1 MPSMIKTRFN
11 DFLKIF
17 YRELKEIMF
26 HPKYLFL
33 IVLFPLFSTF
43 LFLTMMQNGLPQA
56 LPIAVID
63 QDNSATSRRIIRQL
77 DNYKQTDVTA
87 RIPNFQ
93 EAQELLKK
101 GDVYAM
107 LSIPPK
113 FEQELLS
120 FRQPTITYYLN
131 GAFIVANSLLFKDQ
145 KTLSIVSNAAVNLEL
160 RKAKGEREEQIMADL
175 QPIYIDTHA
184 LGNPLINYAIYLCS
198 IILPG
203 IVGIL
208 IMLTT
213 QYTLG
218 NEIKR
223 ESCKRLL
230 SMAHNN
236 IRTMLS
242 GKMLPYTLLYWLVLS
257 CIDVI
262 LYKFMEYPCQNGL
275 LTIMIGGLLYIVAC
289 QSLSLIISSLFP
301 SMQISLSITALISV
315 LSLSMSGFTFP
326 VSEMNP
332 LLQTMAELFPLRHY
346 FLFYVDNCLNGVPL
360 QYSWQSVAALIG
372 FPLLGLL
379 ASIPIKNAYQNCSK

>member
-1 MPSMIKTRFN
+1 
-11 DFLKIF
+11 
-17 YRELKEIMF
+17 MF

-87 RIPNFQ
+87 RVPNFQ

-289 QSLSLIISSLFP
+289 QSLSLIIFSLFP
-301 SMQISLSITALISV
+301 SMQISLSIIALISV